1 MDMNKLFSVAGKTV
15 LITGGSR
22 GIGEMMAEAFVQ
34 GGAKVYIT
42 ARKAEELN
50 ATATRLSSFGEC
62 HAVACDLATGAG
74 ISALVTRIKAENT
87 ALHVLINNAGCTWG
101 ASIETFPEQGW
112 DKVMDLNVK
121 TPFFLVQQLLP
132 LLEAGASNEDP
143 ARVINIASVN
153 GITTPTE
160 GMDNYSYSASK
171 AALIHLTRH
180 LAATLNKN
188 RINVN
193 GIAPG
198 FFPSK
203 MTAHWLVEGNDK
215 TLLDAVPRQLG
226 TPEDAAGTAIYLS
239 SRASAWVK
247 GHTIVLDGGTVAQ
260 SG

>member
-1 MDMNKLFSVAGKTV
+1 MDMSSLFSVSGKTV

-22 GIGEMMAEAFVQ
+22 GIGEMMAEAFVR

-42 ARKAEELN
+42 ARKADDLN
-50 ATATRLSSFGEC
+50 ATATRLSQLGEC
-62 HAVACDLATGAG
+62 HAVACDLSTADG
-74 ISALVTRIKAENT
+74 ISTLVTAIKSGNT
-87 ALHVLINNAGCTWG
+87 ALQVLINNAGSTWG
-101 ASIETFPEQGW
+101 SPIGTFPEQGW

-121 TPFFLVQQLLP
+121 TPFFLLQQLLP
-132 LLEAGASNEDP
+132 LLEAGATDDDP

-171 AALIHLTRH
+171 AAVIHLTRH
-180 LAATLNKN
+180 LAATLNKS

-203 MTAHWLVEGNDK
+203 MTAHWLVDGSEK
-215 TLLDAVPRQLG
+215 ALLDAVPRQLG
-226 TPEDAAGTAIYLS
+226 TAEDAGGTAIYLC
-239 SRASAWVK
+239 SRASAWIK